1 MPALKEYFGWAKVNW
16 GIADF
21 LGQCSEAE
29 IPSWI
34 RDACI
39 TLKAIC
45 DPPPAPVA
53 PPVPSAPPAPQAAPV
68 PPAVNGGQAAA
79 TPGA

>member
-1 MPALKEYFGWAKVNW
+1 LKYPDPKADLIASLKEYFGWAKGNW

-34 RDACI
+34 RDACL
-39 TLKAIC
+39 TLKMIC
-45 DPPPAPVA
+45 DPPPAPLA
-53 PPVPSAPPAPQAAPV
+53 P
-68 PPAVNGGQAAA
+68 GGGGGEAAA
-79 TPGA
+79 VADV